1 MKSLSR
7 VRVGILLGTAASAL
21 LLLPLSCGDDTTGG
35 PLPDASGGGDSSRDT
50 GTMVDSTTDTKADA
64 PKESAAEAEAAAEAG
79 GGDADAGGMD
89 VVTDAPVDAPVD
101 APTEADAA
109 SPCGPPADP
118 TAARACVVISGTD
131 QVTPVTLADGA
142 ATDLDNMGTL
152 LIYVFAVPNPGDGGA
167 DGGAASPI
175 AVPIAI
181 PPPDDAGLFSMEM
194 PVAGLTSLPPIP
206 IDLPP
211 GVTTAYILTYFIDNK
226 GGFQAIQQSTLTYG
240 MYIGGLDLSQGI
252 APVPQIRAA
261 NLVAGQGTIVSQYL
275 TVMRRFDSWVVRLPT
290 QADGG
295 GGIPPAAGGDG
306 TGPIEVGV
314 YRSDLPDPMRVYG
327 GALAT
332 CADIVHDAPYP
343 VTGFFYDP
351 ATSIPDAGPT
361 SIWYTGLLNDFGDTT
376 KNPPAGSMI
385 SAALDDAG
393 NSVIPPLQTAS
404 VGVNAYAVTLT
415 QPIVLTTS
423 TAPPALPDG
432 GPIPDFVHCPFPPPD
447 AGSDAKTD

>member
-21 LLLPLSCGDDTTGG
+21 LLLPLSCGDDTSGG
-35 PLPDASGGGDSSRDT
+35 SLLDASGGGDSSRDT
-50 GTMVDSTTDTKADA
+50 GPVVDSTTDTKPDA
-64 PKESAAEAEAAAEAG
+64 PKEAAAEAEAAADTG
-79 GGDADAGGMD
+79 GGDADAGMD
-89 VVTDAPVDAPVD
+89 VVTDAPLDAPAD

-109 SPCGPPADP
+109 SPCGPPTDP

-167 DGGAASPI
+167 DGGAATPI
-175 AVPIAI
+175 AQPIAY
-181 PPPDDAGLFSMEM
+181 PPPDDAGLFSVEM
-194 PVAGLTSLPPIP
+194 SVAGLTSLPPIP

-211 GVTTAYILTYFIDNK
+211 GVTTAYILTYFVDNK
-226 GGFQAIQQSTLTYG
+226 AGFAAIQQSTLTYG
-240 MYIGGLDLSQGI
+240 MYVGGLDLSQGLS
-252 APVPQIRAA
+252 PVPQIRAA
-261 NLVAGQGTIVSQYL
+261 NLVTGQGTIVNQYL
-275 TVMRRFDSWVVRLPT
+275 TVMRRFDTWVVRLPT
-290 QADGG
+290 QLDGG

-314 YRSDLPDPMRVYG
+314 YRSDVPDPMRVYG
-327 GALAT
+327 AAFAR
-332 CADIVHDAPYP
+332 CADIVHDAPFP

-361 SIWYTGLLNDFGDTT
+361 SIWYSGLLNDFGDTT

-385 SAALDDAG
+385 SAALNDAG
-393 NSVIPPLQTAS
+393 TTVVPPQQTAA
-404 VGVNAYAVTLT
+404 VGVNDYSVTLA
-415 QPIVLTTS
+415 QPIVLTTT
-423 TAPPALPDG
+423 TASPTTPDG

-447 AGSDAKTD
+447 AGSDAATD